1 MVTFRPSFQKSQQA
15 AGGVQ
20 TWAKQR
26 VEGVGGR
33 KPDFACVAHVSEGRA
48 GHHGTQACKPCLC
61 EGRTPRSR
69 APFRPAQP
77 AYPARRSPLLTLPP
91 KAISI
96 HS

>member
-1 MVTFRPSFQKSQQA
+1 MVTFRPSFQKSRQA

-48 GHHGTQACKPCLC
+48 GHHGTQACKPCHACASGGPRGLARPSVLLSLHIPP
-61 EGRTPRSR
+61 EGRP
-69 APFRPAQP
+69 
-77 AYPARRSPLLTLPP
+77 Y
-91 KAISI
+91 
-96 HS
+96 

>member
-48 GHHGTQACKPCLC
+48 GHHGTQACKPCPACARGGPRGLGRPSVLRSLHIPP
-61 EGRTPRSR
+61 EGHP
-69 APFRPAQP
+69 
-77 AYPARRSPLLTLPP
+77 Y
-91 KAISI
+91 
-96 HS
+96 